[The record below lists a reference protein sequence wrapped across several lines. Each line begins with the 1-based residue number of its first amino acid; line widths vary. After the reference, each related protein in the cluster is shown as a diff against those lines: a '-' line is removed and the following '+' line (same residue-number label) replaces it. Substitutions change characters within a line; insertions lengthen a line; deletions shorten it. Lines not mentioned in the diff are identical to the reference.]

1 MPRPP
6 ALPQIAI
13 LATPC
18 STASVIYGMYDLL
31 RSAGRDWGL
40 VVQGAPGP
48 ECLAPKIVAR
58 TRSAFAL
65 ANGIR
70 VTPDEALRARA
81 RYDVVIVPELALAPD
96 ESIAGRFV
104 PELAFLRAQHR
115 RGGLVAAACSGTVLL
130 AEAGLLNGCEATTH
144 WAYCDALA
152 RNYPHVSVQR
162 ERALV
167 VTGTGHRLV
176 MAGGGTS
183 WLDLAL
189 YLIAR
194 LLDLESAMQVARLNL
209 IDWHADG
216 QQPFARVAR
225 TRQVGD
231 ATIGRCQAWI
241 AKHFAASAPVAS
253 MVRLSGLPERTF
265 KRRFQAATG
274 MAPLAYVHALRIEDA
289 KRRLETGSASLESI
303 ALEVGYE
310 DASFFTRLFRRQV
323 GLTAAEYRRKFGGLR
338 SALARGR

>member
-1 MPRPP
+1 MGRPSE
-6 ALPQIAI
+6 LPTIAI

-18 STASVIYGMYDLL
+18 STASVIFGMYDLF
-31 RSAGRDWGL
+31 RSAGRDWGM
-40 VVQGAPGP
+40 VVQGAPGA
-48 ECLAPKIVAR
+48 ELLAPKIVAR
-58 TRSAFAL
+58 ARRAFTL
-65 ANGIR
+65 ANGVP
-70 VTPDEALRARA
+70 VTPEAVLRAGD
-81 RYDVVIVPELALAPD
+81 RYDVVVVPELALSPD

-104 PELAFLRAQHR
+104 PELDWLRAQHK
-115 RGGLVAAACSGTVLL
+115 RGALLAAACSGTVLL
-130 AEAGLLNGCEATTH
+130 AEAGLLNGHEATTH

-152 RNYPHVSVQR
+152 RDYPRVTVQR

-167 VTGTGHRLV
+167 VTGKGHRLV

-194 LLDLESAMQVARLNL
+194 SVDLDCALQVARLNL

-216 QQPFARVAR
+216 QQPFARIAR
-225 TRQVGD
+225 TRQVDD
-231 ATIGRCQAWI
+231 AAIGRAQAWI
-241 AKHFAASAPVAS
+241 GKHFAASAPVAS

-289 KRRLETGSASLESI
+289 KRRLEAGQESLERI

-310 DASFFTRLFRRQV
+310 DATFFTRLFRRQV
-323 GLTAAEYRRKFGGLR
+323 GLTAADYRRKFGGLR
-338 SALARGR
+338 TALARGG